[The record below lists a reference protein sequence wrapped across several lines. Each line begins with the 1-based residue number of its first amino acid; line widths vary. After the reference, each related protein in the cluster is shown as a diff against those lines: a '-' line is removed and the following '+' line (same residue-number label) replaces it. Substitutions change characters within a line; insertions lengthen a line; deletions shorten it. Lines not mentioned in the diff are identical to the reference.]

1 MDKRRTYKLQR
12 LMVSDIGSTDN
23 RNKVYN
29 YNHYPIETP
38 PDLSIFSNIKAKN
51 LLYEYMIPEFKS
63 S

>member
-1 MDKRRTYKLQR
+1 
-12 LMVSDIGSTDN
+12 MVSDIGSTDN

-63 S
+63 F